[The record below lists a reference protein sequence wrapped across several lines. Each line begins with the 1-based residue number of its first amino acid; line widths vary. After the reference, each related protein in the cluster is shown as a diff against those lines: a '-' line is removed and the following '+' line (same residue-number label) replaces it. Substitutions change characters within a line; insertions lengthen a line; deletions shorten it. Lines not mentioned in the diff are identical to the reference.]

1 MRIFIWIDFL
11 IVVFCFQF
19 LKYFN
24 DIFSFS
30 FRLQNNTNPS
40 GIEAFL
46 SAFQSKVFSS
56 LEGEKQLNMDNK
68 CSEENKNDAA
78 NANQAD
84 VVGKLTPP

>member
-1 MRIFIWIDFL
+1 MNWFSCC
-11 IVVFCFQF
+11 CFWFFVQF

-30 FRLQNNTNPS
+30 FRFRLQNSTNPS